1 MMFYTRILCLLF
13 QVYKCFHNLLS
24 TDDDGWNGHR
34 NVLIYEIN
42 ILFIMLLTTIFLI
55 KHFAHILN
63 FRLFS
68 QDPQRKLRSAG
79 QHWDYPLELHESR
92 IYWGEL
98 FIALVD
104 LAPTSNN
111 RLTIATS
118 ALYPT
123 LTASIITATVP
134 TLPAATTI
142 LPTSTQTITSTTIR
156 PMSIQTTTTAP
167 QYQYYNINAIIPWY
181 QIFQTLY

>member
-1 MMFYTRILCLLF
+1 MERPSKRFDLWNEYTNAS
-13 QVYKCFHNLLS
+13 YY
-24 TDDDGWNGHR
+24 D
-34 NVLIYEIN
+34 
-42 ILFIMLLTTIFLI
+42 IFNQTVCP
-55 KHFAHILN
+55 HFSHILN
-63 FRLFS
+63 WL
-68 QDPQRKLRSAG
+68 LY
-79 QHWDYPLELHESR
+79 WDYPLELHESR

-111 RLTIATS
+111 RLTITTS

-134 TLPAATTI
+134 TLPAATTTSI